1 MKISKTKKLS
11 FILVVLLS
19 IGLVFGLTSLY
30 SMDPGTK
37 PLDNFKPIKPK
48 VSLIPEDVKISTD
61 FIGGLEKRVGRV
73 QKVQGKV
80 YVIHKGDKTAY
91 QLKSRH
97 PIFEGDTIITSS
109 RSRINAAMKDRSVLA
124 MAPNA
129 KLVVSKLE
137 YEPKIKTRSTKM
149 GLLWG
154 NVRFIV
160 EKLSGKLD
168 YQVHTETA
176 VCGIRGT
183 DFAVSVAPAPEG
195 KQGSLGHKILA
206 WLNPVREAHAQ
217 IIGIPVITTVLTG
230 AGSVGLTGTVGGTTI
245 IGSGFV
251 AGALGGTAAGTATF
265 VGVSTAGG
273 VLGTIGPGLATLGM
287 PPEFD

>member
-1 MKISKTKKLS
+1 MNITRNKKLS
-11 FILVVLLS
+11 VSIITLLC
-19 IGLVFGLTSLY
+19 IGLAFGLTSLY

-37 PLDNFKPIKPK
+37 LLDNFKPIKPK

-61 FIGGLEKRVGRV
+61 FVGGLEKRVGRV

-91 QLKSRH
+91 RLKARH

-109 RSRINAAMKDRSVLA
+109 RSRVNAAMKDRSVLA

-137 YEPKIKTRSTKM
+137 YEPKTKTRSTKM

-154 NVRFIV
+154 SVRFIV
-160 EKLSGKLD
+160 KKLSGKPD

-183 DFAVSVAPAPEG
+183 DFAVSVAPAPEE
-195 KQGSLGHKILA
+195 QSSLGHKILA
-206 WLNPVREAHAQ
+206 WLNPVREAHAL
-217 IIGIPVITTVLTG
+217 IGAPIITTAVTG
-230 AGSVGLTGTVGGTTI
+230 AGSTVGLTGVVGTTTI
-245 IGSGFV
+245 IGPTSV
-251 AGALGGTAAGTATF
+251 AAAVTGAAAGGATIVGATAAA
-265 VGVSTAGG
+265 G
-273 VLGTIGPGLATLGM
+273 VLGSVGPGLATLGM
-287 PPEFD
+287 PPNFD